1 MVRLKN
7 ILEIIDNYPKYYF
20 VPIPSD
26 PEDNVCIIV
35 NEEKEAMLIRTA
47 FPSMIFD
54 FNHPQIVR
62 HLQEYLYKIANS
74 VGYTDISR
82 KKIRSQIKELITA
95 LEKL

>member
-1 MVRLKN
+1 M
-7 ILEIIDNYPKYYF
+7 DNYPNYYF
-20 VPIPSD
+20 VRIPYEA
-26 PEDNVCIIV
+26 EDNVCIIV
-35 NEEKEAMLIRTA
+35 NEEKEAMLVRTA
-47 FPSMIFD
+47 FPSMVFD

-62 HLQEYLYKIANS
+62 HLQEYLYQIANR